1 MIETTAKLLPYKV
14 LFSHILL
21 IILFLALLFR
31 NSWGAVLSR
40 LIGKYALF
48 LALFVST
55 AAVLGSLF
63 YSNVMGFEPC
73 LLCWWQRIFLYP
85 LAIIFAVAIWKK
97 NDFAFLY
104 ALPLALLAGIVA
116 FYQAYANFG
125 GLSILSCTAIE
136 GACSKIYVMA
146 FGYITIPVMSLTVSL
161 YILLLIWADRIY
173 KNEDRNS

>member
-85 LAIIFAVAIWKK
+85 LAII
-97 NDFAFLY
+97 
-104 ALPLALLAGIVA
+104 
-116 FYQAYANFG
+116 
-125 GLSILSCTAIE
+125 LSCTAIE